1 MSKEFLLSNFDSTV
15 FQETLEKTK
24 QWCAENQLVVG
35 LGEMAVGASVLAWGV
50 HSTVISMGSDVVAT
64 ELGNFNIESITG
76 AATGASIGA
85 IAAQIIGGIGVV
97 GMGSGI
103 AVPALL
109 LMGGA
114 SAVLG
119 MAGYSMG
126 DVIHNIVS
134 DSIDFSELAVN
145 GSALLVGVAL
155 LVDGARRCIDDPKL
169 LSTMSVLKEKT
180 LSLTEST
187 SKVIAKSLDELQGF
201 IDELKTLPTNKVE
214 TSLLTGSSAIGAGV
228 GASIGGVAAASSVTV
243 LGSQALGGLAVSL
256 GLVAAPLWPIIA
268 GVAGGAGVG
277 YATYKAIKYWG
288 KDKEKMDSISDI
300 L

>member
-1 MSKEFLLSNFDSTV
+1 MTKEFLLSNFDSTV

-35 LGEMAVGASVLAWGV
+35 LGEMAVGASVLAWGI
-50 HSTVISMGSDVVAT
+50 HSTVLNMGSDVVAT

-155 LVDGARRCIDDPKL
+155 LI
-169 LSTMSVLKEKT
+169 
-180 LSLTEST
+180 T
-187 SKVIAKSLDELQGF
+187 SI
-201 IDELKTLPTNKVE
+201 
-214 TSLLTGSSAIGAGV
+214 
-228 GASIGGVAAASSVTV
+228 
-243 LGSQALGGLAVSL
+243 
-256 GLVAAPLWPIIA
+256 
-268 GVAGGAGVG
+268 
-277 YATYKAIKYWG
+277 
-288 KDKEKMDSISDI
+288 
-300 L
+300 